1 MFKTSEPFKMNI
13 SNATVI
19 EIAVHLGVIGF
30 LAYWTFTLILP
41 FAPVV
46 LWSVVLT
53 VALYPVFDWLA
64 QKLQGRR
71 RLAAALLTLLGLL
84 VVIGPV
90 TWLGIGLV
98 EGGRE
103 LVARVNEGQLSVPP
117 PSEGVKDWPLVGPL
131 VYDYW
136 ARAST
141 NLASVLS
148 PLLPQLRPVG
158 ETLLGAAGS
167 AGMGTL
173 KFLASVIIAGFMFNP
188 GPSLLA
194 ATRRFARR
202 VDPDRGESF
211 VTLTADTI
219 RAVSRGVIGVSLLQA
234 VIAAVGMS
242 AAKVPGASLITVL
255 ILAFGI
261 VQIGPWPICV
271 LLIAWGWMN
280 LPTFA
285 AFAFT
290 LCMLTVGLIE
300 NIAKPFALSHGL
312 KTPMPVTFLGVIGGV
327 MTHGIAGLFMG
338 PVVLAVAW
346 EVAKNWIE
354 EEGEGIEH
362 AAQKREAAF
371 GKEQSSAK
379 KNLA

>member
-1 MFKTSEPFKMNI
+1 MFKTKPEPFKLNI

-19 EIAVHLGVIGF
+19 EVAVHLGVIGF
-30 LAYWTFTLILP
+30 LAWWTFTLILP
-41 FAPVV
+41 FAPIV

-53 VALYPVFDWLA
+53 VALYPVFLWLA
-64 QKLQGRR
+64 NALRGRR
-71 RLAAALLTLLGLL
+71 RLAAVLLTVLGLL

-103 LVARVNEGQLSVPP
+103 LVVKVSEGDLSIPP
-117 PSEGVKDWPLVGPL
+117 PRESVKEWPVIGEF
-131 VYDYW
+131 VFDYW

-141 NLASVLS
+141 NLAGVLS

-158 ETLLGAAGS
+158 EALLGAAGS

-173 KFLASVIIAGFMFNP
+173 KFLASVIISGFMFNP

-194 ATRRFARR
+194 ATQRFARR
-202 VDPDRGESF
+202 IDPERGEGF
-211 VTLTADTI
+211 VTLTGATI
-219 RAVSRGVIGVSLLQA
+219 RAVSRGVIGVSLVQA
-234 VIAAVGMS
+234 VIAALGMS
-242 AAKVPGASLITVL
+242 AAEVPGASLITVL
-255 ILAFGI
+255 ILALGI
-261 VQIGPWPICV
+261 VQVGPWPVCV

-280 LPTFA
+280 LPTFGA
-285 AFAFT
+285 LAFT

-312 KTPMPVTFLGVIGGV
+312 KTPMPVTFFGVIGGV
-327 MTHGIAGLFMG
+327 MTHGIGGLFMG

-346 EVAKNWIE
+346 EIAKTWIE
-354 EEGEGIEH
+354 GE
-362 AAQKREAAF
+362 K
-371 GKEQSSAK
+371 AK
-379 KNLA
+379 A

>member
-1 MFKTSEPFKMNI
+1 MLKTSPEPFKLSI

-19 EIAVHLGVIGF
+19 EIAVHLGVIGL

-64 QKLQGRR
+64 QKLRGRR

-103 LVARVNEGQLSVPP
+103 LVARVSVGDLSIPP
-117 PSEGVKDWPLVGPL
+117 PRESVKDWPLIGGI

-158 ETLLGAAGS
+158 EALLSAAGS

-173 KFLASVIIAGFMFNP
+173 KFLASVIIAGFMFCP

-194 ATRRFARR
+194 ATERFARR
-202 VDPDRGESF
+202 VDPERGVGF
-211 VTLTADTI
+211 VTLSGATI
-219 RAVSRGVIGVSLLQA
+219 RAVSRGVIGISLVQA
-234 VIAAVGMS
+234 VIAALGMS
-242 AAKVPGASLITVL
+242 AAEVPGASLITVL
-255 ILAFGI
+255 ILALGI
-261 VQIGPWPICV
+261 VQVGPWPVCV
-271 LLIAWGWMN
+271 LLIVWGWMN
-280 LPTFA
+280 LPTLG

-327 MTHGIAGLFMG
+327 MTHGIGGLFMG

-346 EVAKNWIE
+346 ELAKTWI
-354 EEGEGIEH
+354 EGEG
-362 AAQKREAAF
+362 EAENRPPQGPF
-371 GKEQSSAK
+371 LGS
-379 KNLA
+379 

>member
-1 MFKTSEPFKMNI
+1 MFKTSPEPFKLNI

-30 LAYWTFTLILP
+30 LAWWTFTLILP

-64 QKLQGRR
+64 HKLQGRR
-71 RLAAALLTLLGLL
+71 RLAAALITLLGL
-84 VVIGPV
+84 VIVIGPV

-98 EGGRE
+98 EGARE
-103 LVARVNEGQLSVPP
+103 LVERVNEGRLSVPP
-117 PSEGVKDWPLVGPL
+117 PSEGVKEWPLVGPL

-194 ATRRFARR
+194 ATRRFSRR
-202 VDPDRGESF
+202 VDPGRGESF

-234 VIAAVGMS
+234 VIAAVGMT
-242 AAKVPGASLITVL
+242 AAKVPGASLITLLVV
-255 ILAFGI
+255 AFGI

-285 AFAFT
+285 ALAFT

-327 MTHGIAGLFMG
+327 MTHGIGGLFMG

-346 EVAKNWIE
+346 ELAKNWIE
-354 EEGEGIEH
+354 DGGT
-362 AAQKREAAF
+362 
-371 GKEQSSAK
+371 SA
-379 KNLA
+379 

>member
-1 MFKTSEPFKMNI
+1 MTASADLGEADISGASPQTLSVRRFRFSVVSRRYRLKLGAATSAVSAREGQKAMFKTSEPFKMNI

-131 VYDYW
+131 FYDYW

-173 KFLASVIIAGFMFNP
+173 KFLASVIIDAEAVEIAQPAPTNEASSTM
-188 GPSLLA
+188 PS
-194 ATRRFARR
+194 R
-202 VDPDRGESF
+202 
-211 VTLTADTI
+211 TL
-219 RAVSRGVIGVSLLQA
+219 
-234 VIAAVGMS
+234 
-242 AAKVPGASLITVL
+242 K
-255 ILAFGI
+255 
-261 VQIGPWPICV
+261 
-271 LLIAWGWMN
+271 
-280 LPTFA
+280 
-285 AFAFT
+285 
-290 LCMLTVGLIE
+290 
-300 NIAKPFALSHGL
+300 
-312 KTPMPVTFLGVIGGV
+312 
-327 MTHGIAGLFMG
+327 
-338 PVVLAVAW
+338 
-346 EVAKNWIE
+346 
-354 EEGEGIEH
+354 
-362 AAQKREAAF
+362 
-371 GKEQSSAK
+371 
-379 KNLA
+379 

>member
-1 MFKTSEPFKMNI
+1 MFKTSEPFKLNI

-30 LAYWTFTLILP
+30 LAYFTFTLILP

-64 QKLQGRR
+64 NRLHGRR
-71 RLAAALLTLLGLL
+71 RLAAALLTLLGLV

-103 LVARVNEGQLSVPP
+103 LVARVNEGQLSIPP
-117 PSEGVKDWPLVGPL
+117 PRESVKDWPLVGAF

-158 ETLLGAAGS
+158 EALLGAAGS

-173 KFLASVIIAGFMFNP
+173 KFLASVILSGFMFAP
-188 GPSLLA
+188 GASLLST
-194 ATRRFARR
+194 TRRFARR
-202 VDPDRGESF
+202 VDPERGESL
-211 VTLTADTI
+211 VALTGETI

-234 VIAAVGMS
+234 VIAAIGMS
-242 AAKVPGASLITVL
+242 AAEVPGASVITVV

-261 VQIGPWPICV
+261 VQIGPWPVCV

-280 LPTFA
+280 LPTFGA
-285 AFAFT
+285 LAFT

-327 MTHGIAGLFMG
+327 MTHGIGGLFMG

-346 EVAKNWIE
+346 ELAKNWME
-354 EEGEGIEH
+354 EEG
-362 AAQKREAAF
+362 ARD
-371 GKEQSSAK
+371 QSMPSPKAP
-379 KNLA
+379 

>member
-1 MFKTSEPFKMNI
+1 MFKTSEPFKLNI

-30 LAYWTFTLILP
+30 LAWWTFTLILP

-64 QKLQGRR
+64 DKFQGRR
-71 RLAAALLTLLGLL
+71 RLAAGLLTLLGLF

-117 PSEGVKDWPLVGPL
+117 PSEAVKDWPVVGPL

-188 GPSLLA
+188 GASLLS

-202 VDPDRGESF
+202 VDPERGESF

-234 VIAAVGMS
+234 VIAAIGMS

-285 AFAFT
+285 ALAFT
-290 LCMLTVGLIE
+290 LCMVTVGLIE

-327 MTHGIAGLFMG
+327 MTHGIGGLFMG

-346 EVAKNWIE
+346 ELAKTWIE
-354 EEGEGIEH
+354 EGSEGIEH
-362 AAQKREAAF
+362 AAQKHEAAL
-371 GKEQSSAK
+371 GKEQHSLK
-379 KNLA
+379 KI